1 MTISEEILRLQDER
15 DRVNKELE
23 KFNSPWCIWEMEFET
38 KLRDLMSAY
47 GMDLPYVISTFFNE
61 PKEPKEPEVAE
72 NRDKPRPSH
81 LAPYEHFSLNKR
93 VTYINPFTKESV
105 HTIGKQSRLLKSWI
119 DRHGEDEVQT
129 WIER

>member
-1 MTISEEILRLQDER
+1 MTIPEEILRLQDEL
-15 DRVNKELE
+15 DLVNKELE
-23 KFNSPWCIWEMEFET
+23 KFNSPWCICEMEFET

-61 PKEPKEPEVAE
+61 PQEPEVAE
-72 NRDKPRPSH
+72 NRDKPSPLN

-105 HTIGKQSRLLKSWI
+105 HTIGTQSRLLKSWI
-119 DRHGEDEVQT
+119 NRYGEDEVQT